1 MLIVDEALRGS
12 SFGRGPRTPLPLRR
26 RPGGTERREIRK
38 EGVTKTNCDGA
49 VTPGAYGRVHRSEP
63 TKTGGGARPSR
74 RAGVGGEEGGE
85 PVEGAPSRGSNPG
98 TSEEAAARRRTGV
111 HRRECGGSLA
121 THREPGGAG
130 AEAPGKE
137 ERAGPAPRG
146 SGQPQPR
153 KSEGGVTSRRGL
165 ETDYR
170 DRGALP
176 CRAPDRERPESSR
189 NRAHEESGD
198 RHLGAEGGCAGQQ
211 PTGGAKNARRARRES
226 ARLEPPVRT
235 QVAHQGGGVV
245 EPASI
250 ASRGERDRGEAQSG
264 GRSVPD
270 RAESE
275 ERVDEEEE
283 RHKDRRCTQLA
294 SDCQSCQHR
303 GGDEVT
309 AHSPRRGGAA
319 ERPVPKEKKK
329 KGRQQQK
336 RKRARSHG
344 RAKRH
349 GWCVERG

>member
-38 EGVTKTNCDGA
+38 EGVTKTNCDRA

-176 CRAPDRERPESSR
+176 CRAPDRERPESR
-189 NRAHEESGD
+189 PRRERRPPPRRG
-198 RHLGAEGGCAGQQ
+198 RRM
-211 PTGGAKNARRARRES
+211 RRAAADRR
-226 ARLEPPVRT
+226 
-235 QVAHQGGGVV
+235 
-245 EPASI
+245 
-250 ASRGERDRGEAQSG
+250 
-264 GRSVPD
+264 
-270 RAESE
+270 SE
-275 ERVDEEEE
+275 ERPKGEKRE
-283 RHKDRRCTQLA
+283 RAARTTSVYPRGAPRRWSGRTRE
-294 SDCQSCQHR
+294 HR
-303 GGDEVT
+303 LTGRTG
-309 AHSPRRGGAA
+309 PRRGAVRRPIRAGPRRGRGARGRGRRA
-319 ERPVPKEKKK
+319 AQRQKMHTVGVRLPKLPASRR
-329 KGRQQQK
+329 G
-336 RKRARSHG
+336 RSH
-344 RAKRH
+344 RPLSTKRRC
-349 GWCVERG
+349 G